1 MKASRSIVRCG
12 VVARYCCQ
20 TWLVISTAE
29 ALVFKVVGPEESVD
43 VVEDVDAAAVVAAC
57 RLAGM
62 VLVVGKVKR
71 D

>member
-1 MKASRSIVRCG
+1 MRCG

-20 TWLVISTAE
+20 KWLAISTAD
-29 ALVFKVVGPEESVD
+29 AFVFKVVGPEESVD
-43 VVEDVDAAAVVAAC
+43 VVGVDAEAVEAAC

-62 VLVVGKVKR
+62 VVVDGEVER